1 MTRAAVV
8 LRFLG
13 VAFVLL
19 GLVAQPATAAEPDAE
34 LGRFLR
40 HPALR
45 GAKVGVAVIDL
56 DTGERLVDVNAD
68 RALVPA
74 SNQKLLITAASL
86 AHWGPAYRFETPV
99 MIDGALGADGVV
111 AGPLWVVG
119 RGDPSLV
126 SETLWKLAE
135 EIRLRGVRT
144 IRGGLRVD
152 TSYFDG
158 QHVHPDWQ
166 PVSARAYHAPTGAF
180 AANYSSFR
188 IQVSPGGSSGQPAT
202 VDVAPFVPYFRVR
215 SEALTIARAG
225 RLSLDI
231 GRLADG
237 SGERVAV
244 RGAVAIGA
252 EPRTYWRA
260 VALPELYAAEI
271 LRVQLEAQGVRVEGP
286 IRIERA
292 PATARELLRFKG
304 EPLGVIVRHLNK
316 FSNNFIAEQL
326 TKRLGAETSDGAGS
340 WASGTR
346 AIRSYM
352 DSIGAL
358 DGRTVIADG
367 SGLSPRNRVSA
378 STLAQLIRH
387 ASREFVWGP
396 EFLASLPLGGQDGT
410 LEERLENAGIE
421 LRGKTGHLRHVSSLA
436 GVVPGPTGRRV
447 FTILVNGAQGSSAAV
462 DDAIDAFVAGLG
474 TKTNRVRP
482 PDQPSEPESA
492 PREPN
497 PDQERGE
504 DEEEGLD
511 GA

>member
-1 MTRAAVV
+1 MTRAAAV
-8 LRFLG
+8 LGF
-13 VAFVLL
+13 L
-19 GLVAQPATAAEPDAE
+19 GLVLLAPLARAATPDAE
-34 LGRFLR
+34 VARFLR

-45 GAKVGVAVIDL
+45 GAKVGVAVLDL

-74 SNQKLLITAASL
+74 SNQKLMITAAAL
-86 AHWGPAYRFETPV
+86 AHWGPAYRFETPI
-99 MIDGALGADGVV
+99 MIDGQIGPDGVV

-119 RGDPSLV
+119 KGDPSFV

-135 EIRLRGVRT
+135 EIRLKGVRA

-152 TSYFDG
+152 ASYFDG

-188 IQVSPGGSSGQPAT
+188 IQVSPGASATQPAI
-202 VDVAPFVPYFRVR
+202 VDVAPMVPYFRVR

-237 SGERVAV
+237 TGERVV
-244 RGAVAIGA
+244 LRGAVAQNA

-271 LRVQLEAQGVRVEGP
+271 LRIQLEAQGVRVEGP
-286 IRIERA
+286 IRIERV

-326 TKRLGAETSDGAGS
+326 TKRLGAETGDGTGS
-340 WASGTR
+340 WAAGTR

-352 DSIGAL
+352 DGIGAL

-378 STLAQLIRH
+378 GTLATLIRH
-387 ASREFVWGP
+387 ASREFGWGP

-410 LEERLENAGIE
+410 LEERLEDAGIE

-436 GVVPGPTGRRV
+436 GMLPGPTGRRV
-447 FTILVNGAQGSSAAV
+447 FAIVVNGAQGSSSAV
-462 DDAIDAFVAGLG
+462 DDAMDAFVAGLG
-474 TKTNRVRP
+474 TPTPRRVRP
-482 PDQPSEPESA
+482 PDQPSEPEA
-492 PREPN
+492 PGEPT

-504 DEEEGLD
+504 DEEDGLD